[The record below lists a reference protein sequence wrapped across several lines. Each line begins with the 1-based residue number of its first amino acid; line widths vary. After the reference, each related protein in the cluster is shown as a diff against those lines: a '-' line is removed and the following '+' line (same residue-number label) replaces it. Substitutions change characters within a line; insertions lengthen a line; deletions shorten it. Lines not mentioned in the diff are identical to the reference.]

1 MDLLKNELIKIFKRK
16 NIFILLFIGIIIIT
30 CYTLFQKFTS
40 SNMNIIQQYQRA
52 YNNDK
57 ILLENYN
64 QISSTD
70 SYEDIIER
78 IELEKYA
85 IENNI
90 TYNILLNSENRNA
103 PISVDARILMMRVF
117 NNFDIIIIFII
128 IYLCSTT
135 ISEEYNTGTIKYLL
149 TKPHSRIKILLSKI
163 LASIITT
170 ILVAIFIVIF
180 QYLLGGILFG
190 FDSYTLD
197 AIIYNDYTQVIER
210 MNLINYMM
218 LISVSKTQ
226 MYLLLNIICLFFS
239 VIINN
244 IALNIL
250 VTLGLYILSTMNF
263 LVNNMS
269 KYLVIYNWD
278 LSKYLFSS
286 DVLVNQSIMISSMSL
301 LIIFVFLI
309 IEFKNKDIKNI

>member
-1 MDLLKNELIKIFKRK
+1 MNLLKNELIKIFKRK

-70 SYEDIIER
+70 SYEEIIER

-135 ISEEYNTGTIKYLL
+135 ISEEYNTGTIKHLL

-197 AIIYNDYTQVIER
+197 AIIYNGYTQVIER
-210 MNLINYMM
+210 MDLINYMM

-250 VTLGLYILSTMNF
+250 ITLGLYILSTMNF

-278 LSKYLFSS
+278 LSKYLFRS

>member
-1 MDLLKNELIKIFKRK
+1 MNLLRNELIKIFKRK
-16 NIFILLFIGIIIIT
+16 NIFIVLFIGIIIIT

-40 SNMNIIQQYQRA
+40 SNMDIIQQYQRA

-90 TYNILLNSENRNA
+90 TYNILLTSENRNA
-103 PISVDARILMMRVF
+103 PISADARILMMRVF

-170 ILVAIFIVIF
+170 ILVAIFIIIF